1 MVLSQLENKMT
12 APSNKKLTQT
22 EKDSI
27 KKAIEDVDI
36 RAVHPD
42 KLEGYAD
49 YLVNQLK
56 NEQ

>member
-1 MVLSQLENKMT
+1 MVPSQSENKMT

-27 KKAIEDVDI
+27 EKAIEDADI

-42 KLEGYAD
+42 KLEGYAEH
-49 YLVNQLK
+49 LVNQLK
-56 NEQ
+56 NKQ

>member
-1 MVLSQLENKMT
+1 MT

-42 KLEGYAD
+42 KLEEYAEH
-49 YLVNQLK
+49 LVNQLK
-56 NEQ
+56 NKQ

>member
-1 MVLSQLENKMT
+1 MT
-12 APSNKKLTQT
+12 APQNKKLTQT

-42 KLEGYAD
+42 KLEEYAD
-49 YLVNQLK
+49 YLVTQLK
-56 NEQ
+56 EKQ